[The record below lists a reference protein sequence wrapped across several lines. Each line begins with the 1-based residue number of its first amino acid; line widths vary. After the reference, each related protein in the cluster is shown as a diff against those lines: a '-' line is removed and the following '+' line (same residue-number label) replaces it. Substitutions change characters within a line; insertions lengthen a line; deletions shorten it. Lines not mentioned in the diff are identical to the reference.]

1 MDRATNQP
9 RVFISSTISDFRDL
23 RSALKF
29 WLEELGLR
37 VLLSEFNDFDRR
49 PDQGTFAS
57 CFEAISTCHY
67 FVLLIGS
74 KRGSFY
80 SAGVSVTQQEY
91 RVAARLAQEGHIKP
105 VIFVRSEVL
114 QALREFRKA
123 VNEPPREAEVAEQ
136 TEIDFVR
143 QFVDEI
149 RATEIGRQGENPS
162 GTLWTYQFDDFR
174 DLVDALRVNL
184 RLFGALRRKALL
196 ENLAWELRENI
207 SIFCEN
213 HQGAPDCG
221 LDHAEPLRRLQG
233 EGLRGPARF
242 IKLDRNQSA
251 ALMRFIVSGMP
262 LESALRTS
270 ALQEAVS
277 SGEFLEFNSAEE
289 RLVRSPELEAMLALH
304 RDYER
309 YRALSRWQQQLTE
322 GLNRQWN
329 ERQQITVDSA
339 TLGFFVAAPDFVRN
353 ILRESLSLLDF
364 AASDGTDFE
373 PPDLIALA
381 PFGEEVQ
388 RRAAEARPA
397 QELVEAWR
405 IDAELR
411 RLLTGEQ

>member
-1 MDRATNQP
+1 
-9 RVFISSTISDFRDL
+9 
-23 RSALKF
+23 
-29 WLEELGLR
+29 
-37 VLLSEFNDFDRR
+37 
-49 PDQGTFAS
+49 
-57 CFEAISTCHY
+57 
-67 FVLLIGS
+67 
-74 KRGSFY
+74 
-80 SAGVSVTQQEY
+80 
-91 RVAARLAQEGHIKP
+91 
-105 VIFVRSEVL
+105 
-114 QALREFRKA
+114 
-123 VNEPPREAEVAEQ
+123 
-136 TEIDFVR
+136 
-143 QFVDEI
+143 
-149 RATEIGRQGENPS
+149 
-162 GTLWTYQFDDFR
+162 
-174 DLVDALRVNL
+174 
-184 RLFGALRRKALL
+184 
-196 ENLAWELRENI
+196 
-207 SIFCEN
+207 
-213 HQGAPDCG
+213 
-221 LDHAEPLRRLQG
+221 
-233 EGLRGPARF
+233 
-242 IKLDRNQSA
+242 
-251 ALMRFIVSGMP
+251 